1 MKESKSKNF
10 LIRDK
15 YSKAILNTNVDEVK
29 EYNFKKQN
37 NRKVNSLQIELNNL
51 KNELE
56 QIKKL
61 LEKNK

>member
-1 MKESKSKNF
+1 MQSKSKNF

-29 EYNFKKQN
+29 EYNFKKNNN
-37 NRKVNSLQIELNNL
+37 NRVTNLQLELNNL